1 LISASNST
9 TLRLLAA
16 LLLAFAPFSN
26 SAIAAEPSDTAQGP
40 RFDIVEYRV
49 EGNTLI
55 SEGELKAILAPHTGQ
70 SRDFSDVQNA
80 LQALQAA
87 YQKQG
92 YSAVRVI
99 LPEQT
104 LENGIVRIDVIQQKL
119 VSVSVLNNQHFGDD
133 NILASLPALKVGEPP
148 NAREVARNLRVANE
162 NPAKFSLVHF
172 KTNEKNPDAIDA
184 TVRILDEKPS
194 KIFLTLDNTGNEQT
208 KDLRIG
214 IGYQNYNMFN
224 RDHRLSAQFITT
236 PQSDPTF
243 RDMQIFGF
251 GYSIPLYEQGDS
263 IDFLAAYS
271 DVDAGSLLNGA
282 LNITSRGWVFGA
294 HYNWNLDRIGQYQHK
309 IDFGLDYRNYK
320 PEVTFG
326 SVNITPQTSVTPISV
341 TYAGLWQDA
350 TRRLSFS
357 GGVIHNL
364 GGIDSDGG
372 ASDLASVPWLAED
385 DFTRY
390 VWSADFTQ
398 QVFQTWQLHLAA
410 SGQFASDHLLP
421 GEQFGLGGMDSV
433 RGWHE
438 RSFSG
443 DRGYRASLEIVS
455 PNFGEQLLPRLSLK
469 ALAFYDVGHV
479 DYLRDVIGNDPGD
492 HVTIGSAGLG
502 MRFGYGK
509 HLLGRIDA
517 AWVVDGDVTD
527 RMTSYRQSR
536 DNGDSFIHF
545 SLAWIW

>member
-1 LISASNST
+1 
-9 TLRLLAA
+9 
-16 LLLAFAPFSN
+16 
-26 SAIAAEPSDTAQGP
+26 
-40 RFDIVEYRV
+40 
-49 EGNTLI
+49 
-55 SEGELKAILAPHTGQ
+55 
-70 SRDFSDVQNA
+70 
-80 LQALQAA
+80 
-87 YQKQG
+87 
-92 YSAVRVI
+92 
-99 LPEQT
+99 
-104 LENGIVRIDVIQQKL
+104 
-119 VSVSVLNNQHFGDD
+119 
-133 NILASLPALKVGEPP
+133 
-148 NAREVARNLRVANE
+148 
-162 NPAKFSLVHF
+162 
-172 KTNEKNPDAIDA
+172 
-184 TVRILDEKPS
+184 VRILDEKPS

-385 DFTRY
+385 NFTRY

-398 QVFQTWQLHLAA
+398 QVFQTWQLHLAG